1 MFLKVLKKRQGN
13 STKNMSH
20 ILFHFQYTYYYIV
33 KVLYPTL
40 QTQWTSHAIERI
52 SSSKLDQNLFRMIS
66 CVTKCFLTSTPL
78 GKIWSFSRRISSEN
92 VIRSAVSCE
101 FGNII
106 DEILDGK
113 IFLCVFLLS
122 SNQSLIL
129 SASSCFSHAKI
140 SWGHLKRGSF
150 LVLASIAKH
159 FKE

>member
-1 MFLKVLKKRQGN
+1 
-13 STKNMSH
+13 MSH

-92 VIRSAVSCE
+92 VIRSAVSCV
-101 FGNII
+101 FGNIT
-106 DEILDGK
+106 DEIHNGK
-113 IFLCVFLLS
+113 FFLCGASFFSHQTKVWFCLPLPVFHTQKLVEVTWKEGVFWFLL
-122 SNQSLIL
+122 L
-129 SASSCFSHAKI
+129 
-140 SWGHLKRGSF
+140 
-150 LVLASIAKH
+150 
-159 FKE
+159 